1 MAKVAAQS
9 KAKGKTMGNKR
20 GWKLSLMIAMSAAAG
35 LCAPAA
41 AGAAAPTT
49 HRVVYF
55 SDHSLGSGET
65 VSVSALP
72 AEARAQLTRRST
84 KPSIATPRGYKLR
97 RGGLKTSYIYQSAD
111 VWAIEASCGS
121 DGCKPIQ
128 QVKLYLKETAIGNTS
143 KRWTLTLYASYWS
156 GPSSFGLRYYY
167 ECGVNIAHSEDKT
180 CSSWRNDH
188 ADGSASGAAHNGT
201 ALNQGFGTTNNVT
214 KFPMVRFDVKFADGS
229 SAVGDDGHTGEKFR
243 GWDVCVR
250 ARTTKMC
257 TKTGT
262 GD

>member
-1 MAKVAAQS
+1 
-9 KAKGKTMGNKR
+9 MGNKR
-20 GWKLSLMIAMSAAAG
+20 GWKLGAVIAVSAAAG
-35 LCAPAA
+35 VSAPAA
-41 AGAAAPTT
+41 AGAVAAPTT
-49 HRVVYF
+49 HQVVYF
-55 SDHSLGSGET
+55 SDHSLSSTET
-65 VSVSALP
+65 VPASALP
-72 AEARAQLTRRST
+72 AEARAQLTGTST
-84 KPSIATPRGYKLR
+84 APNIATPRGYKLR
-97 RGGLKTSYIYQSAD
+97 KGGLKSSYIYQSAN
-111 VWAIEASCGS
+111 VWAIDASCGA
-121 DGCKPIQ
+121 DGCEPIQ

-143 KRWTLTLYASYWS
+143 KRWTLTLYASHWS

-188 ADGSASGAAHNGT
+188 ADGSASGGARNGSI
-201 ALNQGFGTTNNVT
+201 LNHGFGTTNNVT
-214 KFPMVRFDVKFADGS
+214 KFPMVRFDVKFANGS

-262 GD
+262 GG